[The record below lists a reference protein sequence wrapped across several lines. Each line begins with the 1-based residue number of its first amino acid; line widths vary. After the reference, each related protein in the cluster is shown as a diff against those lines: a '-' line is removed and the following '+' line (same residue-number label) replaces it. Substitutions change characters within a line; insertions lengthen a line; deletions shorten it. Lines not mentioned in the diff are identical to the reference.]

1 MFFIVLILEALK
13 FEKLIL
19 VIEEHS
25 LNILFTLVIKEELK
39 LDKSTDI
46 IFSTFGSFEESKK
59 LSKFVVSD
67 RIYIFISV
75 FSLIVIAWLFL

>member
-46 IFSTFGSFEESKK
+46 IFWAFSSIEESKK
-59 LSKFVVSD
+59 LSKLVTS
-67 RIYIFISV
+67 SKK
-75 FSLIVIAWLFL
+75 

>member
-1 MFFIVLILEALK
+1 MYIIVLILEALK

-46 IFSTFGSFEESKK
+46 IFWTFVSNEESKR
-59 LSKFVVSD
+59 LSKLVTSD
-67 RIYIFISV
+67 KK
-75 FSLIVIAWLFL
+75 